1 MAEQQLTRRAQD
13 ALRRARQESALLG
26 HGYVGTEHL
35 LLALCKECG
44 CTGQRI
50 LTGAGLESEMV
61 ESAITRLVG
70 VGAHGCPPC
79 QGLTPSCC
87 RCIEL
92 AAGEALG
99 RGCRYVGTEHLVLGL
114 LREQDC
120 MAARVLLASGIDA
133 GKLYRQAVA
142 SLGDGSSSTP
152 FRPKPRDNEPLR
164 ESRLMDQFSRDLTRD
179 AAQGGL
185 DPVTGRERELE
196 RMIEILCRRTKN
208 NPVLLGEPGVGK
220 TALAEA
226 LAQAIAAGAV
236 PEPLKNVRLLALD
249 LPSVVAGT
257 KYRGEFEERL
267 RKILR
272 EVKKMSNVVLFLDE
286 LHTLVGAGSAEGAID
301 AANIL
306 KPALGRG
313 ELQIIGATTQEEYR
327 KYICKDPALERR
339 FQPVQVEAPDPQGA
353 VTILKTLRPRYEAH
367 HHVMISDEALQ
378 EAVRL
383 SIRYLPDRFLPDK
396 AIDLMDEAAA
406 RVRIRGRREPE
417 ELRQLEGRHRQAEQ
431 ELRQAV
437 ERQDFE
443 AAARLRDA
451 EESFLLQYQEARQH
465 WVDSEQNQQLQV
477 EPQDIGEVLSTWTG
491 IPVSALT
498 EDESR
503 KLLRLEHTLKQ
514 RVVGQ
519 EAGVAA
525 LARAIHR
532 SRSGLQE
539 EDRPVGSFLFAGP
552 SGVGKTELSR
562 ALAQALFGSEDALI
576 RLDMSEFSEGHSV
589 SRLIGSPPGYVGHEE
604 GGQLTEEIRRHPY
617 SVVLFDELEKANDQV
632 WNLLLQILE
641 DGALTDAQGKK
652 ADFRNA
658 VLILTSNLGAQ
669 AWASHP
675 LGFGTP
681 DQADYE
687 KAVRAAL
694 RKTFRPEFL
703 NRLDEVICFTPLSPE
718 QVAKIAQ
725 KLLSQTARRL
735 EQKGITLT
743 VLPGALEVLARQGG
757 DVEYGARPLR
767 RYLREEL
774 ENPTAEALLSGALLP
789 GSTLAVDGDG
799 DHLKLDIRP
808 GMPVPAMHTPGALPS

>member
-1 MAEQQLTRRAQD
+1 MPEQQLTQHSQA
-13 ALRRARQESALLG
+13 ALRRARQASARLG

-35 LLALCKECG
+35 LLGLTEETG
-44 CTGQRI
+44 STGQRI
-50 LTGAGLESEMV
+50 LSGAGLERDGV
-61 ESAITRLVG
+61 EAAVERLVG

-79 QGLTPSCC
+79 QGLTPECR

-92 AAGEALG
+92 AAGEALERGG
-99 RGCRYVGTEHLVLGL
+99 RHLGTGHLLLGL
-114 LREQDC
+114 LRETDC
-120 MAARVLLASGIDA
+120 MAARVLLSSGVDA
-133 GKLYRQAVA
+133 QRLYRQASA
-142 SLGDGSSSTP
+142 SLGEGSSSP
-152 FRPKPRDNEPLR
+152 FRPKGRESEPAR
-164 ESRLMDQFSRDLTRD
+164 ESRLMDQFSRDLTRA

-185 DPVTGRERELE
+185 DPVTGREGELE

-236 PEPLKNVRLLALD
+236 PEPLKGVRLLELD

-272 EVKKMSNVVLFLDE
+272 EVKRLGSVILFLDE

-301 AANIL
+301 AANLL

-313 ELQIIGATTQEEYR
+313 ELQIIGATTQAEYR
-327 KYICKDPALERR
+327 RYICKDPALERR
-339 FQPVQVEAPDPQGA
+339 FQPVQVEAPAPAAA
-353 VTILKTLRPRYEAH
+353 VTILMTLRPRYEAH
-367 HHVMISDEALQ
+367 HHVLISDEALE

-383 SIRYLPDRFLPDK
+383 SVRYLPDRFLPDK

-406 RVRIRGRREPE
+406 RVRIRGRQEPE
-417 ELRQLEGRHRQAEQ
+417 EIRRLDQRRRQAEQ
-431 ELRQAV
+431 ALQTAV
-437 ERQDFE
+437 ERQDYE
-443 AAARLRDA
+443 QAARLRDA
-451 EESFLLQYQEARQH
+451 EESFLSQWQEARRR
-465 WVDSEQNQQLQV
+465 WIDAAGEGRLQV
-477 EPQDIGEVLSTWTG
+477 EPSDIGDVLSTWTG

-498 EDESR
+498 ADERSR
-503 KLLRLEHTLKQ
+503 LMGLEQALRA

-525 LARAIHR
+525 LARAIRR

-604 GGQLTEEIRRHPY
+604 GGQLTEGIRRRPY
-617 SVVLFDELEKANDQV
+617 SVVLFDELEKANGQV

-641 DGALTDAQGKK
+641 DGALTDAQGQK

-658 VLILTSNLGAQ
+658 VLILTTNLGAQ
-669 AWASHP
+669 VWAGRP
-675 LGFGTP
+675 LGFGQP
-681 DQADYE
+681 GQGDYE
-687 KAVRAAL
+687 RSVRAAL
-694 RKTFRPEFL
+694 RETFRPEFL
-703 NRLDEVICFTPLSPE
+703 NRLDEVICFAPLAQE
-718 QVAKIAQ
+718 QVEEIARRMLE
-725 KLLSQTARRL
+725 KTARRL
-735 EQKGITLT
+735 ERKG
-743 VLPGALEVLARQGG
+743 VALEVHPAALAVLASQGS
-757 DVEYGARPLR
+757 DPEYGARPLR
-767 RYLREEL
+767 RCIRDQV
-774 ENPTAEALLSGALLP
+774 ENPAAEALLSGALAP
-789 GSTLAVDGDG
+789 GGALVVDGDG
-799 DHLKLDIRP
+799 GRLRLSLRPAPIRALS
-808 GMPVPAMHTPGALPS
+808 PARSAGPA

>member
-13 ALRRARQESALLG
+13 ALRRARQESAHLG

-35 LLALCKECG
+35 LLALCREYG

-61 ESAITRLVG
+61 ESTITRLVG

-79 QGLTPSCC
+79 QGLTPDCC

-99 RGCRYVGTEHLVLGL
+99 RGCRYVGTEHLLLGL
-114 LREQDC
+114 LREQNC

-142 SLGDGSSSTP
+142 SLGDGSSSP
-152 FRPKPRDNEPLR
+152 SFRPNKPRESEPLR
-164 ESRLMDQFSRDLTRD
+164 DSRLMDQFSRDLTRD

-236 PEPLKNVRLLALD
+236 PEPLKSVRLLALD

-272 EVKKMSNVVLFLDE
+272 EVKKMGNVVLFLDE

-327 KYICKDPALERR
+327 RYICKDPALERR
-339 FQPVQVEAPDPQGA
+339 FQPVQVEAPDAAGA
-353 VTILKTLRPRYEAH
+353 VSILKTLRPRYEAH
-367 HHVMISDEALQ
+367 HHVMISDEALE

-417 ELRQLEGRHRQAEQ
+417 EVKQLERRHRQAE
-431 ELRQAV
+431 EALRQAV
-437 ERQDFE
+437 EQQDFE
-443 AAARLRDA
+443 QAAQLRDA
-451 EESFLLQYQEARQH
+451 EESFLLQYQEARQR
-465 WVDSEQNQQLQV
+465 WMDSDQAQQLQV

-498 EDESR
+498 EDEAR
-503 KLLRLEHTLKQ
+503 KLLHLEQALKQ

-519 EAGVAA
+519 ETGVAA
-525 LARAIHR
+525 LVRAIHR

-669 AWASHP
+669 AWANHP

-681 DQADYE
+681 NQSDYE

-703 NRLDEVICFTPLSPE
+703 NRLDEVICFAPLTGE
-718 QVAKIAQ
+718 QVAQIAQ
-725 KLLSQTARRL
+725 KMLSKTARRL
-735 EQKGITLT
+735 EQKGVTLT
-743 VLPGALEVLARQGG
+743 VLPGALEVLARQGS
-757 DVEYGARPLR
+757 DPEYGARPLR

-774 ENPTAEALLSGALLP
+774 ENPAAEALLSGALSP
-789 GSTLAVDGDG
+789 GCTLTVDGAG
-799 DHLKLDIRP
+799 DHLKLDFLP
-808 GMPVPAMHTPGALPS
+808 GMPVPAAPGALPG

>member
-13 ALRRARQESALLG
+13 ALRRARQESAHLG

-35 LLALCKECG
+35 LLALCREYG

-50 LTGAGLESEMV
+50 LTGAGLEGELV
-61 ESAITRLVG
+61 ESTITRLVG

-79 QGLTPSCC
+79 QGLTPDCC

-99 RGCRYVGTEHLVLGL
+99 RGSRYVGTEHLLLGL
-114 LREQDC
+114 LREQNC

-133 GKLYRQAVA
+133 AKLYRQAVA
-142 SLGDGSSSTP
+142 SLGDGASSAP
-152 FRPKPRDNEPLR
+152 FRPKPRDSDPIR

-236 PEPLKNVRLLALD
+236 PEPLRKVHLLALD

-272 EVKKMSNVVLFLDE
+272 EVKKMGNVILFLDE

-313 ELQIIGATTQEEYR
+313 ELQIVGATTQEEYR
-327 KYICKDPALERR
+327 RYICKDPALERR
-339 FQPVQVEAPDPQGA
+339 FQPIQVEAPDPAGA
-353 VTILKTLRPRYEAH
+353 VSILKTLRPRYEAH
-367 HHVMISDEALQ
+367 HHVMISDEALE

-417 ELRQLEGRHRQAEQ
+417 ALQQLEARHRQAEA

-451 EESFLLQYQEARQH
+451 EESFLLQYQEARQR
-465 WVDSEQNQQLQV
+465 WADSDQAQQLQV

-491 IPVSALT
+491 IPVTTLT
-498 EDESR
+498 QDEAR
-503 KLLRLEHTLKQ
+503 KLLHLEQALKE

-525 LARAIHR
+525 LARSIRR

-669 AWASHP
+669 AWANHP

-687 KAVRAAL
+687 KAVKAAL

-703 NRLDEVICFTPLSPE
+703 NRLDEVICFTPLTAE

-725 KLLSQTARRL
+725 KLLTKTARRL
-735 EQKGITLT
+735 EQKGVSLT
-743 VLPGALEVLARQGG
+743 VRPGALEVMARQGS
-757 DVEYGARPLR
+757 DPEYGARPLR

-774 ENPTAEALLSGALLP
+774 ENPAAEALLSGALSP
-789 GSTLAVDGDG
+789 GATLAVEGDG
-799 DHLKLDIRP
+799 DHLKLEFLP
-808 GMPVPAMHTPGALPS
+808 GMPAAHPTLSS